1 LETENDKIVVMLS
14 FILSLF
20 FGAKSS
26 NIGEKSMVSTGK
38 KTKNATT
45 RLANPTPTKQVA
57 LLEEDEESTDLLP
70 QGTVRSE
77 VNLLALPFFAL
88 SRKDAQKRMTTEY
101 HTTVTRGEEKLDV
114 SWIVSANPR
123 YGYPRPFDR
132 HVHRAIEQ
140 IISEM
145 KLPLQNPVRIG
156 SLYRLAQ
163 LLNLKRSGKLYS
175 EIKAAI
181 QRIVTTSIES
191 KGTYYDK
198 GKRRWRETTFHLYD
212 KVVFTG
218 EELDKGELADDNY
231 LWVDS
236 WYLDNINA
244 RYVKPLDYIYYRS
257 LHSSIASRLY
267 ELLGVKFYGLGK
279 YPYIR
284 YRYSTLCQLLPV
296 TQYQRPSKAKEILKP
311 AHDELISSKFLAKV
325 EWQEIPNEKYDWYV
339 CYWAGTRAKEE
350 IQRWSKQVVLPP
362 PDDLQLEQ
370 PAPTSTPQQAEEYDD
385 LVVALQNFGISKKTT
400 KRLAKNHPEQ
410 DILEKLELVQWLVD
424 TKSPLVSKNPQGFL
438 VKALDE
444 GYLPR
449 PPKGYKTATQ
459 RKEEAKRQEQE
470 VAQQRQATEQ
480 FQKAREE
487 ARQRLLEKHPPQPIA
502 GTGHTTETA
511 WGKVLASLQE
521 QVSPANFNSWF
532 KDTALLQVTDTAAHI
547 AAPNR
552 FALLQL
558 ERRLYQE
565 VSNAV
570 KGALGKDLD
579 LEFVVA
585 SPE

>member
-1 LETENDKIVVMLS
+1 MIFNNINIINKGMMMMMFLLLFLYFSLETENAKIVVMLY
-14 FILSLF
+14 FIRSLF
-20 FGAKSS
+20 FGARSD
-26 NIGEKSMVSTGK
+26 NLGEKPMVYTEN

-45 RLANPTPTKQVA
+45 RLANPTPSKQVA

-70 QGTVRSE
+70 QGAIRSE

-140 IISEM
+140 IVSEM

-218 EELDKGELADDNY
+218 EELVNGELADDNY

-244 RYVKPLDYIYYRS
+244 RYVKPLDYTYYRS

-339 CYWAGTRAKEE
+339 FYWAGTRAREE
-350 IQRWSKQVVLPP
+350 IQRWSKQGVLPP
-362 PDDLQLEQ
+362 PDDLQLGQ
-370 PAPTSTPQQAEEYDD
+370 STATSTSPQADD
-385 LVVALQNFGISKKTT
+385 DVNDDVVLTLQNFGISKKQAV
-400 KRLAKNHPEQ
+400 KLAKEQ
-410 DILEKLELVQWLVD
+410 EHEYILEKLELVQWFRE
-424 TKSPLVSKNPQGFL
+424 TKSPLVAKNPAGFARRAIEEDYPAPPQY
-438 VKALDE
+438 KSKKQQALE
-444 GYLPR
+444 
-449 PPKGYKTATQ
+449 AEE
-459 RKEEAKRQEQE
+459 KE
-470 VAQQRQATEQ
+470 
-480 FQKAREE
+480 REE
-487 ARQRLLEKHPPQPIA
+487 QLRLNCALCE
-502 GTGHTTETA
+502 GTGYYKVAEDRMAACQHG
-511 WGKVLASLQE
+511 GK
-521 QVSPANFNSWF
+521 
-532 KDTALLQVTDTAAHI
+532 
-547 AAPNR
+547 
-552 FALLQL
+552 
-558 ERRLYQE
+558 
-565 VSNAV
+565 
-570 KGALGKDLD
+570 
-579 LEFVVA
+579 
-585 SPE
+585 